1 MNELSADAQLSDW
14 GKLGLKL
21 KEVREYL
28 TLSQQYVSDRTGI
41 PRSAISDIER
51 GERKLDSLELK
62 KLAGLYRKPV
72 GYFLDE
78 DGSSSAGD
86 HAIAALMR
94 NLTNLTEEN
103 RKAVQAFAEFL
114 AQDKA
119 SNGDRS

>member
-1 MNELSADAQLSDW
+1 MNELSADAQMSDW

-21 KEVREYL
+21 REVREYL

-78 DGSSSAGD
+78 EEVSSAGD

-94 NLTNLTEEN
+94 NLTSLTQEN

-119 SNGDRS
+119 SKGGRS

>member
-1 MNELSADAQLSDW
+1 MNEWSADAQKSDW

-21 KEVREYL
+21 REVREYL

-78 DGSSSAGD
+78 DEASSAGD

-94 NLTNLTEEN
+94 NLTSLTQEN

-119 SNGDRS
+119 SKGDRS